1 MKARIPEMAA
11 ALLAAA
17 MTAQADSAAAAAP
30 AEETPKPILVS
41 PVYGAGIALPG
52 FTFGPSVALPGWSFR
67 GAAGGLEP
75 DADGWRA
82 FRMRT
87 GGQDGAPVL
96 EGRARFAAAPEGAVR
111 GEWRL
116 VPSADANVLET
127 CLSADVPSTA
137 VGGGRAV
144 LDGREIAVPLDGAK
158 PHLFR
163 GPVTNL
169 SLVGKGGEEVLR
181 IAFDRPTRVLLQDGA
196 HWGAAHLTMRLFFAE
211 GPLEGGREYAVAATF
226 ATPAAGPLEPDAGG
240 VRTIRA
246 GEDWVPLRYDPWIE
260 PGSALDFTA
269 VLPHHAPA
277 GKFGR
282 VVAVGDH
289 FEFEGLPGVPQR
301 FYGVNLCFTANLPSS
316 REAADRFVANLARI
330 GYNAIRVHHH
340 ERSLVVED
348 GRYHPGQDDT
358 APSPAQWEKFDNL
371 VAACVENGVYL
382 TTDLFVSRSH
392 VTPWRAVGIDRDG
405 TVPQDAFKVLA
416 AFHEPAY
423 SNLCAWTRAF
433 LGHVNP
439 RTGRSL
445 AEEPALATLALIN
458 EGNLGNWGGG
468 FLRDLPGVADAWQA
482 WISAKAG
489 EPAFADIPSTIPDT
503 LYAEGGDTVKA
514 RHSAAFAIFLAE
526 RETALFERLKAF
538 VRDECGCKAPLSSL
552 SCWYNPAQYQLPR
565 THFDYVDDHFYVDHP
580 VFLERPWS
588 LPSSCANVN
597 PVAGP
602 GAGARDVEWRR
613 LMDKPFCLTEW
624 NYSAPGR
631 FRGVGGIATGALGA
645 LQDWDG
651 MWRFAWSHGRGG
663 IENPGGPIGYFDV
676 NADPLALAAERAALC
691 LFLRRDLKPHAEARP
706 AVLDEVA
713 LLDPRNGAPRFP
725 GPAQP
730 LALGWSARVGTV
742 VPTRANDGGDFV
754 ANDVALR
761 ANDGG
766 GSAANDGGAPRQMT
780 NDEFQTNV
788 VSAAI
793 GGSVTVDRD
802 NGVFA
807 IDTPRTA
814 GGFTETGTLSAGP
827 LTFTLLPNDP
837 SLHGT
842 AAPAIAGEAGP
853 VIAAEGGA
861 SLPAEP
867 GSSLPRAARP
877 VIDGGGGVAAA
888 TVWVS
893 SLDNAP
899 ITSSE
904 HLLVTHLTDVQ
915 NNGVRYGDPGR
926 RILLGW
932 GGLPH
937 LAQRGA
943 AEVSLEVEPGDW
955 RVWRLDTAGRR
966 VDRVPS
972 AYDRAAGRLSFT
984 ARTDYDPDNAT
995 LLYELEWAR

>member
-1 MKARIPEMAA
+1 MKARIPELAA

-17 MTAQADSAAAAAP
+17 TTAQADSAAAAAP
-30 AEETPKPILVS
+30 AEEAPKPILVS
-41 PVYGAGIALPG
+41 PVFGAGIALPG
-52 FTFGPSVALPGWSFR
+52 ITFGPSVALPGWSFR

-96 EGRARFAAAPEGAVR
+96 EGRARFAAAPGGAVR

-127 CLSADVPSTA
+127 CLSADVPSAA

-144 LDGREIAVPLDGAK
+144 LDGREIDLPLDGAK
-158 PHLFR
+158 PHFFR

-169 SLVGKGGEEVLR
+169 SVFGKGGEEVLR
-181 IAFDRPTRVLLQDGA
+181 LAFDRPTRVLLQDGA
-196 HWGAAHLTMRLFFAE
+196 YWGAAHLTMRLFFAE
-211 GPLEGGREYAVAATF
+211 GPLAGGREYEVAATF

-240 VRTIRA
+240 VRTIQA
-246 GEDWVPLRYDPWIE
+246 GEDWVPLHYDPWIE

-277 GKFGR
+277 GTFGR

-330 GYNAIRVHHH
+330 GYNAIRAHHH

-458 EGNLGNWGGG
+458 EGNLGNWGGA

-580 VFLERPWS
+580 VFLERPWA

-706 AVLDEVA
+706 AVLDEAA

-730 LALGWSARVGTV
+730 LALGWSARVGSTV
-742 VPTRANDGGDFV
+742 
-754 ANDVALR
+754 
-761 ANDGG
+761 
-766 GSAANDGGAPRQMT
+766 APRT
-780 NDEFQTNV
+780 NGLSHAE
-788 VSAAI
+788 SAESLT
-793 GGSVTVDRD
+793 GGSVSVDRD

-827 LTFTLLPNDP
+827 LTFRILSP
-837 SLHGT
+837 
-842 AAPAIAGEAGP
+842 AAQKDSSP
-853 VIAAEGGA
+853 VT
-861 SLPAEP
+861 SR
-867 GSSLPRAARP
+867 SSLP
-877 VIDGGGGVAAA
+877 GSAAA

-893 SLDNAP
+893 SLDNEW
-899 ITSSE
+899 ITTSE

-915 NNGVRYGDPGR
+915 NSGVRYGDPAR

-937 LAQRGA
+937 LARRGA
-943 AEVSLEVEPGDW
+943 AEVSLDVSPGDSPGDW

-966 VDRVPS
+966 IDRVPS
-972 AYDRAAGRLSFT
+972 AYDRPAGRLSFT

>member
-1 MKARIPEMAA
+1 MKSRFPEIAA

-17 MTAQADSAAAAAP
+17 TTAQADSGSAAP
-30 AEETPKPILVS
+30 ASAGEAPKPILVS

-52 FTFGPSVALPGWSFR
+52 ITFGPSVALPGWSFR

-87 GGQDGAPVL
+87 GGKDGAPAL
-96 EGRARFAAAPEGAVR
+96 EGRARFAAAPGGAVR

-116 VPSADANVLET
+116 VPSADANVLQT
-127 CLSADVPSTA
+127 CLSADVPSAA

-144 LDGREIAVPLDGAK
+144 LDGLEVALPLDGAK
-158 PHLFR
+158 PQLFR

-169 SLVGKGGEEVLR
+169 SLFGKGGAEILR
-181 IAFDRPTRVLLQDGA
+181 IAFDSPTGVLLQDGA

-211 GPLEGGREYAVAATF
+211 GPLAGGREYALAATF
-226 ATPAAGPLEPDAGG
+226 AAPAAGPLEPNPGG
-240 VRTIRA
+240 IETIRA
-246 GEDWVPLRYDPWIE
+246 GAEWVPLRYDPWIE

-289 FEFEGLPGVPQR
+289 FEFERLPGVPQR

-340 ERSLVVED
+340 ERNLVVED

-358 APSPAQWEKFDNL
+358 APAPAQWEKFDDL
-371 VAACVENGVYL
+371 VAACVANGVYL

-392 VTPWRAVGIDRDG
+392 VTPWRSVGIDRDG

-416 AFHEPAY
+416 AFHEPAF
-423 SNLCAWTRAF
+423 SNLCAWSRAF

-489 EPAFADIPSTIPDT
+489 EPAFADIPDTVPDT
-503 LYAEGGDTVKA
+503 LYADDGETDKK

-651 MWRFAWSHGRGG
+651 MWRFAWSHSRGG
-663 IENPGGPIGYFDV
+663 IENPGGQIGYFDV

-691 LFLRRDLKPHAEARP
+691 LFLRRDLAPHAEARP
-706 AVLDEVA
+706 AVLDKAA

-730 LALGWSARVGTV
+730 VALGWSVRVGTT
-742 VPTRANDGGDFV
+742 VPTRTNDDGDSV
-754 ANDVALR
+754 
-761 ANDGG
+761 
-766 GSAANDGGAPRQMT
+766 ANDGGALRQMT
-780 NDEFQTNV
+780 NDEFRTNV
-788 VSAAI
+788 VAAAT

-837 SLHGT
+837 SLRG
-842 AAPAIAGEAGP
+842 AAAP

-861 SLPAEP
+861 
-867 GSSLPRAARP
+867 SLPRAARP
-877 VIDGGGGVAAA
+877 VIDGGGGPAAA
-888 TVWVS
+888 TVWAS
-893 SLDNAP
+893 SLDDEP
-899 ITSSE
+899 IASSG

-915 NNGVRYGDPGR
+915 NNGVRYGDPAR

-937 LAQRGA
+937 LARRGA
-943 AEVSLEVEPGDW
+943 AEVSLGVGPGDW

-966 VDRVPS
+966 IDRVPS
-972 AYDRAAGRLSFT
+972 AYDRAEGRLSFT
-984 ARTDYDPDNAT
+984 ARTDCDPDNAT
-995 LLYELEWAR
+995 LLYELERAR